1 MSSESGC
8 PIRIRHL
15 DDVIENDVTDKL
27 RKELERPL
35 RYSDLEKSQYDLVN
49 RLLNGG
55 VNLDQLP
62 CLRPKTV
69 RMFVCSS
76 GPGRHILI
84 YFSFPFTFFFYVN
97 RRFTCTVF

>member
-62 CLRPKTV
+62 CLRPKTM

-76 GPGRHILI
+76 GPGRHI
-84 YFSFPFTFFFYVN
+84 
-97 RRFTCTVF
+97 